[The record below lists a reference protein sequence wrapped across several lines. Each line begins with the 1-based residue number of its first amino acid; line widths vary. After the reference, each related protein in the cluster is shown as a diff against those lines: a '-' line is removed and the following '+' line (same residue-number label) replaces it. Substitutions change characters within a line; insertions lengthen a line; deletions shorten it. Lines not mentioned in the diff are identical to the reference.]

1 MILHQI
7 TDLGTGEYDLI
18 GLHHSIKSFIEIINR
33 DNLVSDLMRTYAQP
47 YKEGDSFHS
56 FFRT

>member
-18 GLHHSIKSFIEIINR
+18 AFHHSIKSFIEIINR